1 MTTPATNAPAPA
13 GASGDAAPSHAT
25 LARDY
30 AAILRRHALDPAAP
44 PAPVSAHAPEFAD
57 RLRRFLDIAW
67 GALWSSGISWIGFY
81 VHGPHAGEM
90 SLVARE
96 PKPACSPIGL
106 HGLCGRGW
114 RDARCFVVPDVRSLG
129 PNYVACDPR
138 DQSELVVP
146 VVLADGTIWGV
157 LDADSF
163 DLGAFTPDD
172 ARGLTDLLVAIG
184 ISYPV
189 DDHRRVEVL

>member
-1 MTTPATNAPAPA
+1 MHHDAPSPAT
-13 GASGDAAPSHAT
+13 GAAR
-25 LARDY
+25 RDY
-30 AAILRRHALDPAAP
+30 AAILRRHGLDPARPP
-44 PAPVSAHAPEFAD
+44 PAAEPGTAAFDD

-67 GALWSSGISWIGFY
+67 GALWSTGISWIGFY
-81 VHGPHAGEM
+81 AHGPAHDEM
-90 SLVARE
+90 TLVQRE

-114 RDARCFVVPDVRSLG
+114 RDAACFVVPDVRTLG

-146 VVLADGTIWGV
+146 VITPRGDAWGV

-163 DLGAFTPDD
+163 DLGAFTELD
-172 ARGLTDLLVAIG
+172 ARGFTSLLVALG
-184 ISYPV
+184 VSSPRES
-189 DDHRRVEVL
+189 HRRIFQL